1 MELSVELSDIIA
13 PERVLT
19 RPIDLIA
26 YASDASVYR
35 LIPQVVVQPDSIDE
49 VRALFELS
57 RQRRVPLTFRAAGT
71 SLSGQAVTSGILVD
85 LSKFWRR
92 VIVEDEGARV
102 RVQPGTIG
110 ATVNRILRPY
120 SAKIGPDPASINACM
135 MGGILANNASGMCC
149 GVAQNSY
156 HTLESLTFL
165 LPDGTGIDTAAVD
178 ANTRFVD
185 TCPEIADGACTQK
198 AP

>member
-57 RQRRVPLTFRAAGT
+57 RQRRVPLNGEPEQPQDRA
-71 SLSGQAVTSGILVD
+71 Q
-85 LSKFWRR
+85 
-92 VIVEDEGARV
+92 
-102 RVQPGTIG
+102 
-110 ATVNRILRPY
+110 
-120 SAKIGPDPASINACM
+120 
-135 MGGILANNASGMCC
+135 
-149 GVAQNSY
+149 
-156 HTLESLTFL
+156 H
-165 LPDGTGIDTAAVD
+165 
-178 ANTRFVD
+178 
-185 TCPEIADGACTQK
+185 
-198 AP
+198 